1 MEQPKNRVNFRALA
15 TVIVE
20 YRSGDIADVR
30 LRHTDLFSNGHL
42 GDTREGDRSGYTS
55 GWRRGTKNGQ
65 LSLGEH
71 PGDDDTRGT
80 TTELSNTRIA
90 ATSEDT

>member
-20 YRSGDIADVR
+20 YRWRTTSLTYACVTPIPSATVTWVTPAREIAVATR
-30 LRHTDLFSNGHL
+30 LVG
-42 GDTREGDRSGYTS
+42 REA
-55 GWRRGTKNGQ
+55 RRTAS

-71 PGDDDTRGT
+71 PGDNDTRGT
-80 TTELSNTRIA
+80 TTELSNT
-90 ATSEDT
+90 

>member
-20 YRSGDIADVR
+20 YQWRATSLTYACATRS
-30 LRHTDLFSNGHL
+30 FSDGHL
-42 GDTREGDRSGYTS
+42 GDTREGDRGGYTT

-65 LSLGEH
+65 SVA
-71 PGDDDTRGT
+71 R
-80 TTELSNTRIA
+80 
-90 ATSEDT
+90 